1 MKFAHHILWIDCIA
15 AVFAEPIVS
24 LTAQWLSQL
33 YHLPKG
39 IIVLVGCVNLLYV
52 SYSFT
57 LANYKKCSLFLIHI
71 LVIEI
76 VFSSWFV

>member
-1 MKFAHHILWIDCIA
+1 MDRFYCGCICWTDCIVA
-15 AVFAEPIVS
+15 
-24 LTAQWLSQL
+24 AQWLSQL
-33 YHLPKG
+33 YHLKG
-39 IIVLVGCVNLLYV
+39 IIVFVGCVNLLYV